1 MRIILLFISLAI
13 FSDTSEF
20 IDKTKDKYN
29 QLAMDLWNYAEMGY
43 LETNSAKAI
52 KKILKDEGFNVT
64 DQIAGIPTA
73 FVAEYGS
80 EGPVI
85 GILAE
90 FDALPGLS
98 QSNNPYRES

>member
-52 KKILKDEGFNVT
+52 KTILKEEG
-64 DQIAGIPTA
+64 
-73 FVAEYGS
+73 
-80 EGPVI
+80 
-85 GILAE
+85 LM
-90 FDALPGLS
+90 
-98 QSNNPYRES
+98 

>member
-43 LETNSAKAI
+43 LETNSANAI
-52 KKILKDEGFNVT
+52 KTILKDFCVQNLR
-64 DQIAGIPTA
+64 DM
-73 FVAEYGS
+73 
-80 EGPVI
+80 PVFQ
-85 GILAE
+85 A
-90 FDALPGLS
+90 
-98 QSNNPYRES
+98 

>member
-52 KKILKDEGFNVT
+52 KTVLK
-64 DQIAGIPTA
+64 
-73 FVAEYGS
+73 
-80 EGPVI
+80 
-85 GILAE
+85 
-90 FDALPGLS
+90 LS
-98 QSNNPYRES
+98 LIHI

>member
-52 KKILKDEGFNVT
+52 KT
-64 DQIAGIPTA
+64 
-73 FVAEYGS
+73 Y
-80 EGPVI
+80 
-85 GILAE
+85 
-90 FDALPGLS
+90 
-98 QSNNPYRES
+98 